1 MATETIT
8 LHQYQASPFC
18 AKIRRVLYYK
28 FLSFDVVNYALLD
41 ISKVRK
47 LSPIGKLPVL
57 EHQGV
62 FIADSSK
69 ITAYLDELTPD
80 KPLIPADAVQ
90 QAQVHIIE
98 DWADE
103 SLYFYDVTMR
113 CWDNNIT
120 LLEDDLLIENPGLFG
135 RLIRPIVGKALRK
148 TTATQGIGRKP
159 KKQVLE
165 DVERH
170 FKALEALLE
179 NSDWLVGDELT
190 IADIS
195 VASMCTVM
203 ERAQEGCAL
212 MNRFTRLSQWRS
224 RVDELT
230 VPAGVLPEKVALS

>member
-1 MATETIT
+1 MATDTIT

-28 FLSFDVVNYALLD
+28 FLTFEVVNYALLD

-57 EHQGV
+57 EHKGV

-80 KPLIPADAVQ
+80 KPLLPADPMQ
-90 QAQVHIIE
+90 QAHAHIIE

-113 CWDNNIT
+113 CWDNNIS

-148 TTATQGIGRKP
+148 TTATQGIGRKS

-165 DVERH
+165 DVESH
-170 FKALEALLE
+170 FNALENLLQ
-179 NSDWLVGDELT
+179 SSRWLVGNELS

-203 ERAQEGCAL
+203 ARAQEGRAL
-212 MNRFTRLSQWRS
+212 MERFTRLSQWRS

-230 VPAGVLPEKVALS
+230 VPSGVLPENVALS

>member
-1 MATETIT
+1 MNTDTIT

-18 AKIRRVLYYK
+18 AKVRRVLYYK
-28 FLSFDVVNYALLD
+28 YLSFEVVNYALLD
-41 ISKVRK
+41 ISKIRK
-47 LSPIGKLPVL
+47 LSPVGKLPVL
-57 EHQGV
+57 EHQGK

-69 ITAYLDELTPD
+69 ITEYLDELTPD
-80 KPLIPADAVQ
+80 KPLIPANLIHRAH
-90 QAQVHIIE
+90 AHIIE

-135 RLIRPIVGKALRK
+135 RLIRPVVGKALRK
-148 TTATQGIGRKP
+148 TTATQGIGRKS
-159 KKQVLE
+159 KAQVLE
-165 DVERH
+165 DVEAH
-170 FKALEALLE
+170 FCALESLLE
-179 NSDWLVGDELT
+179 NNDWLVGGKLS

-203 ERAQEGCAL
+203 DRADEGREL
-212 MNRFTRLSQWRS
+212 MAGFPQLSDWRN

-230 VPAGVLPEKVALS
+230 VPSGVSREDIALS

>member
-1 MATETIT
+1 MTTETIT

-28 FLSFDVVNYALLD
+28 FLTFEVVNYALLD

-57 EHQGV
+57 EHKGN

-69 ITAYLDELTPD
+69 ITEYLDELTPD
-80 KPLIPADAVQ
+80 KPLIPKSPIHSAHA
-90 QAQVHIIE
+90 HIIE

-135 RLIRPIVGKALRK
+135 RIIRPIVGKALRK
-148 TTATQGIGRKP
+148 TTATQGIGRKS
-159 KKQVLE
+159 KDQVLE
-165 DVERH
+165 DVEGH
-170 FKALEALLE
+170 FSALEALLE
-179 NSDWLVGDELT
+179 DSDWLVGNELT

-203 ERAQEGCAL
+203 DRADEGREL
-212 MNRFTRLSQWRS
+212 MARFTRLSDWRK

-230 VPAGVLPEKVALS
+230 VPGGVSREDIALS

>member
-28 FLSFDVVNYALLD
+28 FLSFDMVNYALLD

-57 EHQGV
+57 EHKGV
-62 FIADSSK
+62 FIADSSE

-80 KPLIPADAVQ
+80 KPLIPADSLQ

-203 ERAQEGCAL
+203 ARAQEGHAL

-230 VPAGVLPEKVALS
+230 VAAGVLPEKVALS

>member
-1 MATETIT
+1 MTTDTIT

-28 FLSFDVVNYALLD
+28 YLNFEVVNYALLD

-47 LSPIGKLPVL
+47 LSAIGKLPVL
-57 EHQGV
+57 EHKGNL
-62 FIADSSK
+62 IADSSK
-69 ITAYLDELTPD
+69 ITEYLDELTPD
-80 KPLIPADAVQ
+80 KPLVPKSAIHRAHA
-90 QAQVHIIE
+90 HIIE

-120 LLEDDLLIENPGLFG
+120 LLEDDLLIENSGFFG

-148 TTATQGIGRKP
+148 TTATQGIGRKS
-159 KKQVLE
+159 KEQVLE
-165 DVERH
+165 DVEAH
-170 FKALEALLE
+170 FSALEALLE
-179 NSDWLVGDELT
+179 NSDWLVGDELS

-203 ERAQEGCAL
+203 ARADEGRAL
-212 MNRFTRLSQWRS
+212 MACFTRLSEWRA
-224 RVDELT
+224 RIDELT
-230 VPAGVLPEKVALS
+230 VPSGTAAENVALT